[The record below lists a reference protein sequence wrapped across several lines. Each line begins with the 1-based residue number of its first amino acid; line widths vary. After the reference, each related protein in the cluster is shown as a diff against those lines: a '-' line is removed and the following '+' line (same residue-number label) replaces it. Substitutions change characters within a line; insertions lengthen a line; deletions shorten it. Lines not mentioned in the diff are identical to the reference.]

1 MHRGSMR
8 RFVTA
13 VLLGMVLGQVAVPSA
28 AFATDQQT
36 FNRLIDKSA
45 PNVFALL
52 DSFKP
57 KVGCACI
64 GSAEPG
70 VLAENSGLVTCFL
83 PIFNPNG
90 AVTNFSACLSSYVVL
105 PK

>member
-1 MHRGSMR
+1 MR

-13 VLLGMVLGQVAVPSA
+13 LLLGVVLGQVAVPGA

-36 FNRLIDKSA
+36 FNRLMEKSA

-57 KVGCACI
+57 KFGCACI
-64 GSAEPG
+64 PSGERG
-70 VLAENSGLVTCFL
+70 VLAENVGLVNCFL
-83 PIFNPNG
+83 PIFNANG
-90 AVTNFSACLSSYVVL
+90 EVTNFSACLSQYVVL